1 MSTDI
6 FQQLMIAFQIFGGLA
21 LFLFGIGFLSGG
33 LEKAAGFRMQKMLE
47 KLTSNRVKAAGAGAF
62 ITAIIQS
69 SSLMMVTLIGLINAG
84 LLNLRQAVGVI
95 LGAEIGTTITAQIVA
110 FNIGQIY
117 FLIIGVGFLVYF
129 SLRRSNYQYIGQAIL
144 GFGIL
149 FLGMATMSSGLK
161 PLSQDPLFIDTL
173 REFGKTPLLGVL
185 MGAAFTAVIQSS
197 SAMTG
202 LVIAMGM
209 ENAITLEGAIA
220 LIFGAN
226 IGTCI
231 TGMIASLGS
240 SIASKRAA
248 VAQVFINFLG
258 VAIFLPFLTPFANVV
273 SLTSDNLPRQIANA
287 HTIFNVLV
295 TLIMFP
301 LLGIIV
307 YAATKIIRG
316 EDLPF
321 DFRVRYLDERLLNA
335 PIIALTQAEKEV
347 KRIAQLV
354 AGMLERA
361 EAAFM
366 KNDEKSM
373 KIVFE
378 RETAID
384 ELCRSVEKY
393 LDKIP
398 MNRLNESGF
407 RKSVALIH
415 TLTDIERIADHSDNF
430 AIAAREKI
438 KSEIRFSPQAQ
449 EELQQMFSKVRK
461 MYESVVQALN
471 TNDKEMAK
479 EILKMED
486 EINQLES
493 KFREE
498 HINRLKKGICLP
510 EADVIFTES
519 MRNLERIGDHSDNIA
534 HSILTE

>member
-95 LGAEIGTTITAQIVA
+95 LGAEIGTTITAQIVS

-173 REFGKTPLLGVL
+173 REFGKTPLLGVFI
-185 MGAAFTAVIQSS
+185 GAIFTAVIQSS

-248 VAQVFINFLG
+248 VAQVIINFLG

-273 SLTSDNLPRQIANA
+273 SLTSDDLPRQIANA
-287 HTIFNVLV
+287 HTIFNVIV

-301 LLGIIV
+301 LLGVIV
-307 YAATKIIRG
+307 YAATKFSRG
-316 EDLPF
+316 EYLPL
-321 DFRVRYLDERLLNA
+321 DFRVRYLD
-335 PIIALTQAEKEV
+335 
-347 KRIAQLV
+347 
-354 AGMLERA
+354 
-361 EAAFM
+361 
-366 KNDEKSM
+366 
-373 KIVFE
+373 
-378 RETAID
+378 
-384 ELCRSVEKY
+384 
-393 LDKIP
+393 
-398 MNRLNESGF
+398 
-407 RKSVALIH
+407 
-415 TLTDIERIADHSDNF
+415 
-430 AIAAREKI
+430 
-438 KSEIRFSPQAQ
+438 
-449 EELQQMFSKVRK
+449 
-461 MYESVVQALN
+461 
-471 TNDKEMAK
+471 
-479 EILKMED
+479 
-486 EINQLES
+486 
-493 KFREE
+493 
-498 HINRLKKGICLP
+498 
-510 EADVIFTES
+510 
-519 MRNLERIGDHSDNIA
+519 
-534 HSILTE
+534 